1 MPTYLIRAIGF
12 AHGDECPHAGQWL
25 ETFDHDAWG
34 GQGEGKFTS
43 DPAKAKQFTSQAKAM
58 EFWRKTSR
66 VRPVRLDG
74 KPNRPLTALT
84 IEVEPMPTKEQDDV

>member
-1 MPTYLIRAIGF
+1 MTGYVIRAIGF
-12 AHGDECPHAGQWL
+12 AHGAECPHAGQWL
-25 ETFDHDAWG
+25 EFFNHDAWG
-34 GQGEGKFTS
+34 GQGDGTFTS
-43 DPAKAKQFTSQAKAM
+43 DPAKAKQFATKTEAM

-84 IEVEPMPTKEQDDV
+84 IEVEPAP